1 MNSAVWLRLEGPA
14 PNTETRSQ
22 VALLP
27 GERAPVPDAQLSQ
40 GENEEKRSKEQLHHG
55 VARQIAELFAGKGCY
70 YQAPVPIGLPYR
82 EFNACVVPTIEFE

>member
-27 GERAPVPDAQLSQ
+27 GERAPVPDEQLSQ

-55 VARQIAELFAGKGCY
+55 VAQQIVKLFAGKGCY
-70 YQAPVPIGLPYR
+70 RAPVPIGLPHR
-82 EFNACVVPTIEFE
+82 EFNACVVLTIEFE